1 MKKRIF
7 IIGGAGYIGSHMVKA
22 ASLAGYD
29 VITID
34 NLSTGHADAVL
45 FGRLEVCDIRKK
57 SKLDLLFKKYKPD
70 AVLHFGAYSLVSESV
85 KEPQKYF
92 DNNVSGTLRLLE
104 VMLENNCRKIIFSST
119 AAVFGNPEYLPID
132 ELHRK
137 EPINPYGKSKLMVE
151 SMLKDFS
158 RAYKLS
164 YIVFRYFNAVG
175 HDSDSGLRE
184 RHEPETH
191 LFPIIMQV
199 IQGVREN
206 LTIYGNDYDTDDG
219 TCIRDYIHV
228 EDLCHAHLKGL
239 EILLSKGN
247 TVISDEINLGNGRGF
262 SVKEVINEFK
272 KITKVDFN
280 VKLGQRREGDPSIL
294 IASNEKALR
303 KLGFSPTKSNLREI
317 IKSLLY

>member
-1 MKKRIF
+1 
-7 IIGGAGYIGSHMVKA
+7 
-22 ASLAGYD
+22 
-29 VITID
+29 
-34 NLSTGHADAVL
+34 
-45 FGRLEVCDIRKK
+45 
-57 SKLDLLFKKYKPD
+57 
-70 AVLHFGAYSLVSESV
+70 
-85 KEPQKYF
+85 
-92 DNNVSGTLRLLE
+92 
-104 VMLENNCRKIIFSST
+104 
-119 AAVFGNPEYLPID
+119 
-132 ELHRK
+132 
-137 EPINPYGKSKLMVE
+137 
-151 SMLKDFS
+151 
-158 RAYKLS
+158 
-164 YIVFRYFNAVG
+164 
-175 HDSDSGLRE
+175 
-184 RHEPETH
+184 
-191 LFPIIMQV
+191 MQV